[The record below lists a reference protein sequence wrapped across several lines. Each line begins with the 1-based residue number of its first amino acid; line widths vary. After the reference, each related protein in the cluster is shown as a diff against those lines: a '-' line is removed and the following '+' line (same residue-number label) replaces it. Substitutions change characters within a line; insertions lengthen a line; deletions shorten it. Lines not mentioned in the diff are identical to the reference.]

1 MKNLYLASKN
11 KGKIEEYKKLLAGV
25 NCNLLLQPESL
36 EVEEDGLTFRDN
48 AIKKASEVSRKT
60 NNFSIADD
68 SGICIEALGGK
79 PGIYSSRYA
88 ENDQKRIE
96 RVLKEL
102 DGIQNRS
109 AFFIANI
116 CVCSPNGEVIIE
128 SEAKCHGNIILIPRG
143 KGGFGYDP
151 IFEEISWSAGPSG
164 VVSEPIMVPSEKSS
178 NEDEGFLFILLWNG
192 ERRGSDL
199 VILDAKDLKE
209 LAVYE
214 LPISITHCLH
224 GSWVN

>member
-1 MKNLYLASKN
+1 MKNLFLASKN

-25 NCNLLLQPESL
+25 NCKLLLQPESL

-48 AIKKASEVSRKT
+48 AIKKASKVSRKT

-68 SGICIEALGGK
+68 SGICIEALDGK

-102 DGIQNRS
+102 YGIQNRS

-116 CVCSPNGEVIIE
+116 CVCSPNGDVIIE
-128 SEAKCHGNIILIPRG
+128 TEAKCYGNIILNPRG

-151 IFEEISWSAGPSG
+151 IFEESLTGLTFA
-164 VVSEPIMVPSEKSS
+164 EMN
-178 NEDEGFLFILLWNG
+178 NEIKDSFSH
-192 ERRGSDL
+192 RGKALKKIIPDL
-199 VILDAKDLKE
+199 IE
-209 LAVYE
+209 
-214 LPISITHCLH
+214 IFS
-224 GSWVN
+224 

>member
-1 MKNLYLASKN
+1 VGSRIYKFGRKIRMKNLFLASKN

-25 NCNLLLQPESL
+25 NCKLLLQPESL

-102 DGIQNRS
+102 DGVQNRS

-128 SEAKCHGNIILIPRG
+128 SEAKCHGNIILNPRG
-143 KGGFGYDP
+143 KSGFGYDP
-151 IFEEISWSAGPSG
+151 IFEESFTRLTFAEMNNDIKDSCSH
-164 VVSEPIMVPSEKSS
+164 
-178 NEDEGFLFILLWNG
+178 
-192 ERRGSDL
+192 RGKALKKIIPDL
-199 VILDAKDLKE
+199 IE
-209 LAVYE
+209 
-214 LPISITHCLH
+214 IFS
-224 GSWVN
+224 

>member
-1 MKNLYLASKN
+1 VGSRIYKYGRKIRMKNLYLASKN

-25 NCNLLLQPESL
+25 NCKLLLQPESL

-79 PGIYSSRYA
+79 PGIHSSRYA

-96 RVLKEL
+96 RVLREL
-102 DGIQNRS
+102 DGVQNRS

-128 SEAKCHGNIILIPRG
+128 SEAKCHGNIILNPRG
-143 KGGFGYDP
+143 KSGFGYDP
-151 IFEEISWSAGPSG
+151 IFEE
-164 VVSEPIMVPSEKSS
+164 SS
-178 NEDEGFLFILLWNG
+178 TRLTFAEMNNDIKDSCSH
-192 ERRGSDL
+192 RGKALKKIIPDL
-199 VILDAKDLKE
+199 IEIFA
-209 LAVYE
+209 
-214 LPISITHCLH
+214 
-224 GSWVN
+224 

>member
-1 MKNLYLASKN
+1 MGSRIYKFGMQKRMKNLYLASKN
-11 KGKIEEYKKLLAGV
+11 KGKIAEYKKLLAGV
-25 NCNLLLQPESL
+25 NCKLLLQPESL

-102 DGIQNRS
+102 DGVQNRS

-128 SEAKCHGNIILIPRG
+128 SEAKCYGNIILNPRG
-143 KGGFGYDP
+143 TRGLGYDP
-151 IFEEISWSAGPSG
+151 IFEE
-164 VVSEPIMVPSEKSS
+164 SS
-178 NEDEGFLFILLWNG
+178 TRLTFAEMNNVIKDSCSHRGKALKKIIPDLL
-192 ERRGSDL
+192 EVFS
-199 VILDAKDLKE
+199 
-209 LAVYE
+209 
-214 LPISITHCLH
+214 
-224 GSWVN
+224 

>member
-1 MKNLYLASKN
+1 MGARTYKFGRQISMKNLYFASKN
-11 KGKIEEYKKLLAGV
+11 KCKIAEYKKLLAGV
-25 NCNLLLQPESL
+25 NCKLLLQPESL

-68 SGICIEALGGK
+68 SGICIEALDGK

-96 RVLKEL
+96 RVLREL
-102 DGIQNRS
+102 DGVQNRS

-128 SEAKCHGNIILIPRG
+128 SEAKCHGNIILNPRG
-143 KGGFGYDP
+143 KSGFGYDP
-151 IFEEISWSAGPSG
+151 IFEE
-164 VVSEPIMVPSEKSS
+164 SS
-178 NEDEGFLFILLWNG
+178 TRLTFAEMNNDIKDSCSH
-192 ERRGSDL
+192 RGKALKKIIPDL
-199 VILDAKDLKE
+199 IE
-209 LAVYE
+209 
-214 LPISITHCLH
+214 IFS
-224 GSWVN
+224 

>member
-11 KGKIEEYKKLLAGV
+11 KGKIEEYKKLLSGV
-25 NCNLLLQPESL
+25 NCKLFLQPETI

-48 AIKKASEVSRKT
+48 AIKKASEISRKT

-68 SGICIEALGGK
+68 SGICIEALDGK

-102 DGIQNRS
+102 DGVQNRK

-116 CVCSPNGEVIIE
+116 CVCSPDGKVIIE
-128 SEAKCHGNIILIPRG
+128 SEAKCHGNIILNPRG

-151 IFEEISWSAGPSG
+151 IFEEISTRLTFA
-164 VVSEPIMVPSEKSS
+164 EMN
-178 NEDEGFLFILLWNG
+178 NEIKDSCSH
-192 ERRGSDL
+192 RGKALKKIIPDL
-199 VILDAKDLKE
+199 IE
-209 LAVYE
+209 
-214 LPISITHCLH
+214 IFS
-224 GSWVN
+224 

>member
-1 MKNLYLASKN
+1 VGSRIYKFGRQIRMKNLYLASKN
-11 KGKIEEYKKLLAGV
+11 KGKIAEYKKLLAGV
-25 NCNLLLQPESL
+25 NCKLLLQPESL

-96 RVLKEL
+96 RVLREL
-102 DGIQNRS
+102 DGFQNRS

-128 SEAKCHGNIILIPRG
+128 SEAKCYGNIIPNPRG

-151 IFEEISWSAGPSG
+151 IFEE
-164 VVSEPIMVPSEKSS
+164 SS
-178 NEDEGFLFILLWNG
+178 TRLTFAEMNNDIKDSFSH
-192 ERRGSDL
+192 RGKALKKIIPDL
-199 VILDAKDLKE
+199 IE
-209 LAVYE
+209 
-214 LPISITHCLH
+214 IFS
-224 GSWVN
+224 

>member
-25 NCNLLLQPESL
+25 YCRLLLQPESL

-68 SGICIEALGGK
+68 SGICIEALDGK

-88 ENDQKRIE
+88 ENDKKRIE

-102 DGIQNRS
+102 DGVQNRS

-128 SEAKCHGNIILIPRG
+128 SEAKCYGNIILNPRG

-151 IFEEISWSAGPSG
+151 IFEESSTKLTFAEMNNDIKDSCSHRGKAL
-164 VVSEPIMVPSEKSS
+164 EK
-178 NEDEGFLFILLWNG
+178 IIP
-192 ERRGSDL
+192 DL
-199 VILDAKDLKE
+199 IE
-209 LAVYE
+209 
-214 LPISITHCLH
+214 IFS
-224 GSWVN
+224 

>member
-1 MKNLYLASKN
+1 MGPRIYKFGGKIRMKNLFLASKN

-25 NCNLLLQPESL
+25 NCKLLLQPESL

-96 RVLKEL
+96 RVLREL
-102 DGIQNRS
+102 DGVQNRS

-128 SEAKCHGNIILIPRG
+128 SEAKCHGKIILNPRG
-143 KGGFGYDP
+143 ISGFGYDP
-151 IFEEISWSAGPSG
+151 IFEE
-164 VVSEPIMVPSEKSS
+164 SS
-178 NEDEGFLFILLWNG
+178 TRLTFAEMNNDIKDSCSH
-192 ERRGSDL
+192 RGKALKKIIPDL
-199 VILDAKDLKE
+199 IE
-209 LAVYE
+209 
-214 LPISITHCLH
+214 IFS
-224 GSWVN
+224 

>member
-25 NCNLLLQPESL
+25 NCTLLLQPESL

-68 SGICIEALGGK
+68 SGICIDALGGK

-96 RVLKEL
+96 RVLREL
-102 DGIQNRS
+102 DGVQNRS

-116 CVCSPNGEVIIE
+116 CICSPNGEVIIE
-128 SEAKCHGNIILIPRG
+128 SEAKCHGNIILKPRG
-143 KGGFGYDP
+143 KSGFGYDP
-151 IFEEISWSAGPSG
+151 IFEEISTRLTFA
-164 VVSEPIMVPSEKSS
+164 EMNNDIK
-178 NEDEGFLFILLWNG
+178 DFL
-192 ERRGSDL
+192 
-199 VILDAKDLKE
+199 
-209 LAVYE
+209 
-214 LPISITHCLH
+214 
-224 GSWVN
+224 

>member
-1 MKNLYLASKN
+1 MGPRIYKFGRKIRMKNLYLASKN

-25 NCNLLLQPESL
+25 NCKLLLQPESL
-36 EVEEDGLTFRDN
+36 EVEEDGLTFRYN
-48 AIKKASEVSRKT
+48 AIKKASVVSRKT
-60 NNFSIADD
+60 KNFSIADD

-96 RVLKEL
+96 RVLREL
-102 DGIQNRS
+102 DGVLNRS

-128 SEAKCHGNIILIPRG
+128 SEDKCYGNIIFNPRG

-151 IFEEISWSAGPSG
+151 IFEE
-164 VVSEPIMVPSEKSS
+164 SS
-178 NEDEGFLFILLWNG
+178 TRLTFAEMNNDIKDSCSH
-192 ERRGSDL
+192 RGKALKKIIPDL
-199 VILDAKDLKE
+199 IE
-209 LAVYE
+209 
-214 LPISITHCLH
+214 IFS
-224 GSWVN
+224 